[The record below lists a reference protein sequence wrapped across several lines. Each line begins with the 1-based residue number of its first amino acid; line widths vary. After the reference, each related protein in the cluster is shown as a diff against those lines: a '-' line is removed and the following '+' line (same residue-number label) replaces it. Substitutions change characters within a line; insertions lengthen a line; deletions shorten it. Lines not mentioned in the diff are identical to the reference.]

1 MEKMPRMDKPIL
13 KKKQA
18 FRKTVS
24 IRNREKEREI
34 QKIGKNCCGWRNATH
49 HIASSCILCISTC
62 RTQLASQLAS
72 QRQVPDLHPLPLVN
86 GCSILTKGPSG
97 PGAKNAFVVVIGRPL
112 QPIFWF
118 RSSLIMSWVLQT
130 SFSIG
135 HLRSLFRL
143 FSLFLNHFTE

>member
-24 IRNREKEREI
+24 IRNREKERERDT
-34 QKIGKNCCGWRNATH
+34 KNWKELLWVAQRITSHRVAFY
-49 HIASSCILCISTC
+49 ASA
-62 RTQLASQLAS
+62 RAGPSQLAS